1 MGKPRSSNKHLPRR
15 MYEKHGGFYYV
26 DKANTWHKLKGDYSD
41 ALKQYAS
48 LIDDSRDDLIGGLI
62 ARYIREVLPKRADET
77 AKGRKKEF
85 KALLPKFKDTPAK
98 KLRASDAWT
107 YFEQR
112 GSNQAARHEVS
123 ALSAVMGWAVKWGKV
138 DSNPLLSVGFPTFR
152 PRDRY
157 VTDEEFVAVR
167 DCAHFMIAYAMNIA
181 LITAAR
187 QKQIRLLDRKQ
198 VAAGL
203 LKTTHSKTGKKVNYP
218 VAGSLAE
225 NIEAALRHAPQ
236 VRQYVIVNRNGK
248 PYTLDGFQT
257 QWKRA
262 INKALKLKL
271 IETPFTFHDIKAKSL
286 SDAET
291 LEEAR
296 QRAAHSDARITQQV
310 YRRKPEIV
318 TVQDISHLK
327 SAKAEKPV

>member
-1 MGKPRSSNKHLPRR
+1 MYPKHGAFYFVDKSNK
-15 MYEKHGGFYYV
+15 
-26 DKANTWHKLKGDYSD
+26 WHPLGSNYSE
-41 ALKQYAS
+41 ALKVYAG
-48 LIDDSRDDLIGGLI
+48 LIDASKNDSIGALIG
-62 ARYIREVLPKRADET
+62 RYTREVLPKRAAET

-85 KALLPKFKDTPAK
+85 KALLPKFKDMAASK
-98 KLRASDAWT
+98 FRASDAWS
-107 YFEQR
+107 YFEER

-123 ALSAVMGWAVKWGKV
+123 ALSAVLGWAVKWGKI
-138 DSNPLLSVGFPTFR
+138 DSNPLLGVAFPTFK

-187 QKQIRLLDRKQ
+187 QKQIRLLDKKQ
-198 VAAGL
+198 VSAGL
-203 LKTTHSKTGKKVNYP
+203 LRTVHSKTGKKVNYP

-225 NIEAALRHAPQ
+225 NIDAALRHAPQ
-236 VRQYVIVNRNGK
+236 VRQYVIVNRGGK

-262 INKALKLKL
+262 INKALELKL
-271 IETPFTFHDIKAKSL
+271 IEAPFTFHDIKAKSL

-291 LEEAR
+291 LEDAR

-310 YRRKPEIV
+310 YRRKPEVV